1 MSEARLTWRK
11 PQRMSTQQVD
21 FDRDNAPPADQYEQL
36 ARKFIPGYDG
46 LYALMQI
53 LIAEK
58 LPEQSEILVVGAGGG
73 KEILTLGRAF
83 PAAKF
88 TGVDPSEKM
97 LAVARGLIE
106 QAGIAARVTLHQ
118 GTVDQLE
125 AKQFDAATA
134 MLVMHFLPD
143 DGTKLNFLKDIHDRL
158 KPGARFILADGCFD
172 KQAADYAW
180 HLDSYQAHARLNG
193 APAEI
198 LTEAVRIMSE
208 HVHCVPEERECELL
222 KAAGFDH
229 VTRFFQGL
237 WVKAWIATKV

>member
-1 MSEARLTWRK
+1 
-11 PQRMSTQQVD
+11 MSTQQVD

-58 LPEQSEILVVGAGGG
+58 LPEQAEILVVGAGGG

-83 PAAKF
+83 PTAKF

-97 LAVARGLIE
+97 LAVAQGLIE

-125 AKQFDAATA
+125 AKQFDAATT

-143 DGTKLNFLKDIHDRL
+143 DETKLNFLKDIHDRL
-158 KPGARFILADGCFD
+158 KPGARFILADGCLD

-180 HLDSYQAHARLNG
+180 HLNCYQAHAKLNG
-193 APAEI
+193 VPEEI
-198 LTEAVRIMSE
+198 LVEAVKMISE
-208 HVHCVPEERECELL
+208 HVHFVSEERELELL
-222 KAAGFDH
+222 RAAGFAQI
-229 VTRFFQGL
+229 TRFFQAL
-237 WVKAWIATKV
+237 WVRAWTMVRE